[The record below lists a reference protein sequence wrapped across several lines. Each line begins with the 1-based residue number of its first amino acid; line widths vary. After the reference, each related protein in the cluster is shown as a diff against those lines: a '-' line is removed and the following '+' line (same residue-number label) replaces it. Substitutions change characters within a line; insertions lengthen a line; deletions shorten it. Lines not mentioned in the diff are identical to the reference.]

1 MSFIKCFFGV
11 LNTQESFHKMCTI
24 VIIVNIPSVMYH
36 IGFFFPPIITI
47 SLYKAEMSSF
57 KYN

>member
-11 LNTQESFHKMCTI
+11 LDTQESFHEMCTI

-36 IGFFFPPIITI
+36 IGFFFLLPLLF
-47 SLYKAEMSSF
+47 LYIKQR
-57 KYN
+57 

>member
-11 LNTQESFHKMCTI
+11 LDTQESFHEICTI

-36 IGFFFPPIITI
+36 IGFF
-47 SLYKAEMSSF
+47 SSYHYSF
-57 KYN
+57 FI

>member
-11 LNTQESFHKMCTI
+11 LDTQESFNKMCT
-24 VIIVNIPSVMYH
+24 VIIVNVHSVMYH
-36 IGFFFPPIITI
+36 IGFFP
-47 SLYKAEMSSF
+47 SYRYYLCKAEMSIF